1 MSEVEQQARED
12 VSLAL
17 LDRTNRLYYCGGCAE
32 TRAHELAMLQHVH
45 DAHGDLDPADRGY
58 RVELGGFADE

>member
-1 MSEVEQQARED
+1 MSEVESRARDD

-17 LDRTNRLYYCGGCAE
+17 LDRTNRRYCCGACE
-32 TRAHELAMLQHVH
+32 TTRAHELAMLEHIH